1 MKVGDLVEWYG
12 SVGVVVGI
20 HKYQHVGIH
29 CTVDKVKIL
38 WANGSPPS
46 WRWENDTG
54 LEVIN
59 ESR

>member
-20 HKYQHVGIH
+20 H
-29 CTVDKVKIL
+29 CAVDKVKIL

-46 WRWENDTG
+46 WRWENDIG